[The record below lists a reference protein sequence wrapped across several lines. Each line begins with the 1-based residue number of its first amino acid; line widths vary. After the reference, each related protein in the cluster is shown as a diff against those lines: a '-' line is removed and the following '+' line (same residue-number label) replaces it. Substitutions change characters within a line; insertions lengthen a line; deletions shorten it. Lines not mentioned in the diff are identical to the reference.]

1 MTKGFKTPAFWLG
14 ALTTAVAAMMGS
26 GALDG
31 GSVAAGATLVASAL
45 GAAGYTAWRTF
56 KKVDA
61 GSKPAWRTSEFW
73 LSIATVV
80 IGGLYASGVF
90 ADGGTASKVI
100 GFAAMLL
107 AAMGYTIPKPT
118 SKA

>member
-14 ALTTAVAAMMGS
+14 ALATAVAAMMGS

-56 KKVDA
+56 KKAD
-61 GSKPAWRTSEFW
+61 GTKPAWRTSEFW
-73 LSIATVV
+73 LSIATAVV
-80 IGGLYASGVF
+80 GGLYASGVF
-90 ADGGTASKVI
+90 ADGSTATKVM
-100 GFAAMLL
+100 GFAAMALSAL
-107 AAMGYTIPKPT
+107 GYSVTKPAPKV
-118 SKA
+118 